1 MTSVQSQLLSVLVR
15 FVLAL
20 SHVISLQARSF
31 SFLSDSDMVRDADAM
46 LEHLR
51 KQAEA
56 EKSMLTG
63 AVVFGFLCVVVLI
76 VLFMNHAS
84 WRKHS
89 LGRV

>member
-1 MTSVQSQLLSVLVR
+1 MGE
-15 FVLAL
+15 F
-20 SHVISLQARSF
+20 
-31 SFLSDSDMVRDADAM
+31 VRDANVM
-46 LEHLR
+46 MEHLQ

-63 AVVFGFLCVVVLI
+63 AVVFAILCVVVLI

-89 LGRV
+89 IGKV